1 MADWFPTYQGS
12 RLSDLIGGIGGLLS
26 DNPERDAYD
35 KQFGSMSWMD
45 DATQE
50 AILGDRYVSEV
61 PEVPKEDALPPAIPD
76 YPAGKD
82 PSDAFGFLVGDM
94 PEANVD
100 PDIIQENMGKG
111 KDFDISA
118 FADALTK
125 IGGEGEVRGPD
136 ALGPKLSGISP
147 YVGPSRG
154 RGARAVEYGA
164 PNVLTV
170 PDLLKATV
178 DRNIAAREGFPQFAS
193 LLGSGWTDPM
203 NLSAGYRQPRPVFT
217 SSSWNASNLFS

>member
-1 MADWFPTYQGS
+1 MADWFPTYKGS

-45 DATQE
+45 EATQKS
-50 AILGDRYVSEV
+50 ILGDRYVSEV
-61 PEVPKEDALPPAIPD
+61 PEEDALPPAIPD
-76 YPAGKD
+76 YPEGKD

-111 KDFDISA
+111 KGSDISA
-118 FADALTK
+118 LADALTK
-125 IGGEGEVRGPD
+125 IGGEGEVREPD
-136 ALGPKLSGISP
+136 AYGPKLSGINP

-154 RGARAVEYGA
+154 RGARAVDTGMGF
-164 PNVLTV
+164 NVLTV